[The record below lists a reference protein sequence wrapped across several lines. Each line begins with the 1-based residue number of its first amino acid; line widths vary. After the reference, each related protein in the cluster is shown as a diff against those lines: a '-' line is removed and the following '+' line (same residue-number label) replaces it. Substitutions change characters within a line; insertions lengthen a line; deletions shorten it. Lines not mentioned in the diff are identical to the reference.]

1 MNRPCVRSYGYIVKR
16 LFLTVFLAG
25 FSVLAGCV
33 TNPATGEKEFS
44 LLSREDEI
52 ALGRQGD
59 AEIVAQYGV
68 YDDQEVAR
76 YVDSL
81 GQALASQSDDPSLQ
95 WTFRVLDSPVINAF
109 ALPGGYV
116 YVTRGLLAYM
126 QNEAQLAVVLG
137 HEIGHVTA
145 RHTARQYTSS
155 QLAGLGVG
163 LGAILFEDVRPFLG
177 AVETGLQL
185 LFLQY
190 GRDDERQAD
199 ELGVK
204 YATKVGYEASEGS
217 KFFTTLKRISDQQEG
232 GMLPTWAS
240 THPDPAEREQNI
252 INLAAQ
258 YRQQFPN
265 TGQRGT
271 NAEAFVP
278 RFENIIFGQNP
289 RQGFVQSGF
298 FYHPE
303 LRFQFRVPSG
313 WAVSN
318 FATQVQMVPNTA
330 QPDAAMVFLTA
341 PNQNPSTAASQF
353 VSENGAQAL
362 ESQAGTLG
370 GFPAHRLRTSITLED
385 GSVLSALS
393 YFIQKPTPE
402 GTMLFMFHGYTDQA
416 RYSSYASTFETV
428 FTSFSEVTDGGVLGV
443 QPFRLDIFQA
453 PRTDQFQSLVQ
464 ASAITTVDD
473 LAIMNQ
479 RTVSDQVAAGT
490 SLKQVR

>member
-1 MNRPCVRSYGYIVKR
+1 MRSYGYVVNRLILA
-16 LFLTVFLAG
+16 LFLTG
-25 FSVLAGCV
+25 FSVIAGCV

-52 ALGRQGD
+52 ALGTQGD
-59 AEIVAQYGV
+59 AEIVAQYGI
-68 YDDQEVAR
+68 YDDPEVTR
-76 YVDSL
+76 YIDSL
-81 GQALASQSDDPSLQ
+81 GQALASQSDDPALK

-185 LFLQY
+185 LFLKY

-217 KFFTTLKRISDQQEG
+217 KFFTTLKRISEQDQEQG
-232 GMLPTWAS
+232 GMLPSWAS

-258 YRQQFPN
+258 YKQQFPGN
-265 TGQRGT
+265 TAKGT
-271 NAEAFVP
+271 NAEAFIP
-278 RFENIIFGQNP
+278 RFENIVYGQNP
-289 RQGFVQSGF
+289 RQGFVQSGV

-303 LRFQFRVPSG
+303 LRFQFNVPSG
-313 WAVSN
+313 WAVTN
-318 FATQVQMVPNTA
+318 LATQVQMVPNTQ
-330 QPDAAMVFLTA
+330 QPDAAMIFLAA
-341 PNQNPSTAASQF
+341 PNQSPTSAASEF
-353 VSENGAQAL
+353 VNSNGAQVI

-370 GFPAHRLRTSITLED
+370 NYPAHRLQSNIPLED
-385 GSVLSALS
+385 GSVITALS

-402 GTMLFMFHGYTDQA
+402 GTMLFMFHGYTDQG
-416 RYSSYASTFETV
+416 RYSTYVNTFNNV
-428 FTSFSEVTDGGVLGV
+428 FTSFADLTNSSVLGV
-443 QPFRLDIFQA
+443 QPFRLDIFKA
-453 PRTDQFQSLVQ
+453 PRTDQFQALVQ
-464 ASAITTVDD
+464 GNNVVSVDD

-479 RTVSDQVAAGT
+479 RSVSEQVQAGV